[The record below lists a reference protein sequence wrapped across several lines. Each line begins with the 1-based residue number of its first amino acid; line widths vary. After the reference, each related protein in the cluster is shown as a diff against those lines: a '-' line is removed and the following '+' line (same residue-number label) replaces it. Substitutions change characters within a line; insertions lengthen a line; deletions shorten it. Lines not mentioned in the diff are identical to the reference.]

1 MLAKELRRFVIVRNK
16 NMFRKF
22 YDANPIIILNTY
34 PGRTSLID
42 DIHMESTTEGRQRR
56 EDESNA
62 KEQGTC
68 TIKFAC

>member
-1 MLAKELRRFVIVRNK
+1 MIVRNK
-16 NMFRKF
+16 NKFGKF
-22 YDANPIIILNTY
+22 YDANPFILLNTY

-56 EDESNA
+56 EYERNA

-68 TIKFAC
+68 KINFA